1 MIRTE
6 GELLDEDDKPIV
18 EEHELWLRD
27 PVECIRELIGNP
39 AFREYMA
46 YAPEKTYTD
55 KYGRNR
61 RYDEM
66 WTGDWWWTTQVSQ
79 VHYFVKLNLC
89 ITSRQDFHQGQLLH
103 LLSLHLIRRGF
114 RNSEAISKPGLCT

>member
-18 EEHELWLRD
+18 EEHELWVRD

-55 KYGRNR
+55 KYGWNR
-61 RYDEM
+61 RYNEM
-66 WTGDWWWTTQVSQ
+66 WTGDWWWTTQVSRA
-79 VHYFVKLNLC
+79 HYFFKLNLC
-89 ITSRQDFHQGQLLH
+89 ITSRQDFHQGQLLR
-103 LLSLHLIRRGF
+103 LLSLHLIRRSF
-114 RNSEAISKPGLCT
+114 HNLEAISKPGLCT